1 MSVAPFLF
9 SGRPFLDGWHNLDGL
24 VANRARGRHRC
35 RGNGAVGAKESEIDE
50 CPEDRKVIAY
60 LEHGVDGVVGADN
73 VASRCVDPVF

>member
-1 MSVAPFLF
+1 M
-9 SGRPFLDGWHNLDGL
+9 GL
-24 VANRARGRHRC
+24 SQIELGDDTDAG
-35 RGNGAVGAKESEIDE
+35 GNGAVGAKESEIDE